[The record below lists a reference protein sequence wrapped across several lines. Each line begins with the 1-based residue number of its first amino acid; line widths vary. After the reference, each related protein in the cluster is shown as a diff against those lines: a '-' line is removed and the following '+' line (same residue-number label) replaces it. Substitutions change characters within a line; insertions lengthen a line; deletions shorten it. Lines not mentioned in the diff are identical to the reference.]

1 MEADVG
7 SIQFLFDEGVAV
19 EPVGGVKRKEGGHPQ
34 HHRSQNLIPDVK
46 IVVRETAALVRQ
58 DAVVR
63 VLGGIFRDTDAESP
77 ALFHALEDEID
88 SVTVLL
94 EQTIQSG

>member
-1 MEADVG
+1 MG
-7 SIQFLFDEGVAV
+7 
-19 EPVGGVKRKEGGHPQ
+19 
-34 HHRSQNLIPDVK
+34 
-46 IVVRETAALVRQ
+46 ETAALVRQ

-88 SVTVLL
+88 PVIVVLDQTV
-94 EQTIQSG
+94 QSG